1 MAVRT
6 DQKFPHKM
14 EIGCFSLNPEAPEFF
29 PTRYTL
35 VPGPSFPILQTI
47 NEPYNLLYYYLPL
60 QYPFSFTA
68 PPLPRHQN
76 AVLPHSSS
84 PERDVVLVAEPFKVK
99 KGFSRNKYH
108 WKGRR
113 GCGGAARAARKKEWR
128 AKPGFNGD
136 DDDDDQA
143 SFECTR
149 KVQYWAGGE
158 KQPLIPLQSGGSET
172 TIMIKNIPVRYT
184 REMLKEFLDQ
194 HCMVTNREAKSNA
207 NNEEPSLSAYDFLYL
222 PIDFVTRSNK
232 GYAFVNFTTPIA
244 ARKFYDACDDKQWE
258 CFMSNKIRQI
268 YCAKLQGI
276 NELVK
281 HFEKMGFPCQ
291 DFQPLCF
298 NPARDGSKQPVE
310 ETVVGRCI
318 GSWCTNSK
326 S

>member
-6 DQKFPHKM
+6 DQNFPHKM

-29 PTRYTL
+29 PARYTL
-35 VPGPSFPILQTI
+35 VPAPSFPILQTI
-47 NEPYNLLYYYLPL
+47 NPPYNLLYYYLPL
-60 QYPFSFTA
+60 QYPFAFTA
-68 PPLPRHQN
+68 PPPPRHQN

-84 PERDVVLVAEPFKVK
+84 LETDVVLVTEPFKAK
-99 KGFSRNKYH
+99 KGFNRNKYH

-128 AKPGFNGD
+128 AKPCFNGD

-184 REMLKEFLDQ
+184 
-194 HCMVTNREAKSNA
+194 
-207 NNEEPSLSAYDFLYL
+207 
-222 PIDFVTRSNK
+222 TRSNK

-276 NELVK
+276 NELLK
-281 HFEKMGFPCQ
+281 HFEKMGFPCE